1 MDDSHYD
8 HLAQFQGVSLLD
20 AYVFGDFDLGNRP
33 LHTRLGNQVV
43 NWGEGLFFQNGINSV
58 NPIDVAS
65 LRRPGSQLKE
75 ALLPVLIAYFN
86 LGLTYALSMEAFYQ
100 LQWRKTVLE
109 GCGTY
114 FSANDYI
121 TGGEVG
127 CYGVPLAGANDQQAF
142 ANDLSLHRGKD
153 NDARDG
159 GQFGVALRYFADSI
173 GTEFG
178 AYAMNIHSRTPFA
191 SVLTDSRGDA
201 TPGFVPGQQNTNTRY
216 FADYPEDI
224 RIYGLSF
231 STNLLGTSVFGEY
244 SYRPNQAIQLATGDL
259 IPAFALLGNAGLQG
273 LRPTLGQDALNAAPG
288 SVYNGYDRREISQ
301 LSLGFI
307 KSIPQV
313 LGANNLSL
321 VGEMAA
327 KYVHDL
333 PGLDERRYVK
343 GDLYGTDFADGS
355 AAGCAAGSPKRYHKH
370 TCSSDGN
377 ATKFSWG
384 YRMRAQL
391 NYPGLLAGVDVS
403 PYVAFGHDVQGWSHD
418 GNFVEDR
425 LMGSLGVKA
434 DYLQKYSAEMS
445 WSGSGNTPFA
455 PTDRDFVALSLRMG
469 F

>member
-1 MDDSHYD
+1 MTS
-8 HLAQFQGVSLLD
+8 LASNTTHRRSWLGKTTLALTPLACAISLHAQAGEFEWGEVSGRYNGSVSAGTILSAEKPNNDFIFQGN
-20 AYVFGDFDLGNRP
+20 A
-33 LHTRLGNQVV
+33 
-43 NWGEGLFFQNGINSV
+43 NS
-58 NPIDVAS
+58 I
-65 LRRPGSQLKE
+65 
-75 ALLPVLIAYFN
+75 
-86 LGLTYALSMEAFYQ
+86 
-100 LQWRKTVLE
+100 
-109 GCGTY
+109 
-114 FSANDYI
+114 
-121 TGGEVG
+121 
-127 CYGVPLAGANDQQAF
+127 
-142 ANDLSLHRGKD
+142 
-153 NDARDG
+153 
-159 GQFGVALRYFADSI
+159 
-173 GTEFG
+173 
-178 AYAMNIHSRTPFA
+178 
-191 SVLTDSRGDA
+191 
-201 TPGFVPGQQNTNTRY
+201 
-216 FADYPEDI
+216 
-224 RIYGLSF
+224 
-231 STNLLGTSVFGEY
+231 
-244 SYRPNQAIQLATGDL
+244 
-259 IPAFALLGNAGLQG
+259 
-273 LRPTLGQDALNAAPG
+273 
-288 SVYNGYDRREISQ
+288 GYDRREISQ